1 MTRRCEYSSI
11 NEFGRLICTVDE
23 SKDSQ
28 LCIFQRYCTKACEWQ
43 NSTAFSTCE
52 RRRNMSKKQNN
63 SNKIENEQVES
74 SRAKVFIENEQDV
87 LNIKEDYIEAENI
100 PNFNSIETVEEK
112 EEGKVEEKI
121 NDVEKQE
128 VKEEIKK
135 EKKEV
140 KRILDML
147 GILTL
152 EKKVFSKLSGGQKQR
167 VLLARALCACGGL
180 LVLDEPVAGL
190 DPEATEEM
198 YATVERLNR
207 EHNISV
213 IMITHDMNAVK
224 KYAKQVLKIGE

>member
-1 MTRRCEYSSI
+1 M
-11 NEFGRLICTVDE
+11 
-23 SKDSQ
+23 SQ
-28 LCIFQRYCTKACEWQ
+28 IVCKNLAVGYNGIPA
-43 NSTAFSTCE
+43 
-52 RRRNMSKKQNN
+52 
-63 SNKIENEQVES
+63 
-74 SRAKVFIENEQDV
+74 
-87 LNIKEDYIEAENI
+87 AENI
-100 PNFNSIETVEEK
+100 NFTIEKGGYLCVTGENGS
-112 EEGKVEEKI
+112 GKSTLIKTLLNLIKPISGTIEFSDGLTQKSVGYLPQYS
-121 NDVEKQE
+121 DVQSDFPAS
-128 VKEEIKK
+128 VTEIVLSGFLGKK
-135 EKKEV
+135 NVNAFYSSEEKKEV